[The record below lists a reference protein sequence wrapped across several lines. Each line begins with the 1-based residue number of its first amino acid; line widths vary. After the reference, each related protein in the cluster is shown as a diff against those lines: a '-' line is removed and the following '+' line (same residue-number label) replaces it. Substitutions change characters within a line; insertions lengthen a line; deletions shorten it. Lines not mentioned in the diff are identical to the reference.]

1 MERGRELLLTA
12 DYNFLRTNKRLKD
25 NVVLLAYGGS
35 YAYGTNVEGSDV
47 DIRGCAL
54 NSKSD
59 LIGFSSFEQF
69 VDNKTDTV
77 IYSFNKI
84 VSLLLNCNPNVIE
97 ILGCKPEHYFVLT
110 DIGKLL
116 LDNKKL
122 FLSQKAAASFG
133 GYANQQLRRLQN
145 ALARDLYP
153 QAEKE
158 NHICGSCVSA
168 MRSFGDKYA
177 DIPEGAIKLSVDKS
191 NKKDLNSEIFAD
203 VHLTHY
209 PLRDLKGI
217 VSDFSCII
225 KDYENLNA
233 RNKKKDAAHINKHA
247 MHLVR
252 LYLMCLDILER
263 EEIVTYREKDK
274 DFLLNIRKGA
284 YMQEDGTFMPEF
296 FEIINDLETRLK
308 YAKKNTSLPPSPD
321 MKKIEEMVM
330 VVNEEVIGK

>member
-1 MERGRELLLTA
+1 MEQGKELLRTA
-12 DYNFLRTNKRLKD
+12 DYNFLRTNERLKN
-25 NVVLLAYGGS
+25 NVVLLTYGGS

-59 LIGFSSFEQF
+59 LIGFSNFEQF
-69 VDNKTDTV
+69 IDSGTDTV
-77 IYSFNKI
+77 IYSFNKLI
-84 VSLLLNCNPNVIE
+84 SLLLNCNPNVIE

-110 DIGKLL
+110 DVGKLL
-116 LDNKKL
+116 LDNRKL
-122 FLSQKAAASFG
+122 FLSKKAAASFG

-145 ALARDLYP
+145 ALARDSYP
-153 QAEKE
+153 QTEKE
-158 NHICGSCVSA
+158 NHICSSCISA

-177 DIPEGAIKLSVDKS
+177 EIPGGSIKLSIGRS
-191 NKKDLNSEIFAD
+191 NKKDFDSEIFAD
-203 VHLTHY
+203 MHLTHY

-217 VSDFSCII
+217 VSDFSSII

-252 LYLMCLDILER
+252 LYLMCLDILEK

-274 DFLLNIRKGA
+274 NFLLDIRNGV
-284 YMQEDGTFMPEF
+284 YMKKDGTFMPEF
-296 FEIINDLETRLK
+296 FQIINELETRLK
-308 YAKKNTSLPPSPD
+308 YAKENTSLPPSPD
-321 MKKIEEMVM
+321 MKKIEEIVM
-330 VVNEEVIGK
+330 VVNEEVIRK